1 MKKFF
6 ICAAVAAA
14 AVFGVMKANDVNTNS
29 KMSDLQLENVDAL
42 ADPPEYN
49 VSVPFY
55 CVGGGPCATLS
66 DGFQLQGVMFG
77 L

>member
-1 MKKFF
+1 MKKVFF
-6 ICAAVAAA
+6 IAAVVAAA
-14 AVFGVMKANDVNTNS
+14 AFGVMKANDLNTNR

-55 CVGGGPCATLS
+55 CVGGGPCATLP
-66 DGFQLQGVMFG
+66 DGFQLQGVMCG